1 MDNSEYAEDMKIPSV
16 LSSMFNETHF
26 ASYPFVVIP
35 QVFEDA
41 RGTILNIADGN
52 FGDVAIIHST
62 KGSVRANH
70 YHDNDWHF
78 SYVVSGSMNY
88 EWKNSVSDSTIQ
100 VVEVKGGQMVY
111 SPPGVPHKMTFLEES
126 IFVAVSGL
134 SRDRENYEA
143 DTHRLAED
151 FF

>member
-1 MDNSEYAEDMKIPSV
+1 MKIPNV
-16 LSSMFNETHF
+16 LSSMFNESHF
-26 ASYPFVVIP
+26 KNYPFVVIP

-41 RGTILNIADGN
+41 RGTILNIADGQ
-52 FGDVAIIHST
+52 FGDVAIIHSA

-78 SYVVSGSMNY
+78 SYIVSGSMNY
-88 EWKNSVSDSTIQ
+88 EWKSSVSDSLIQ
-100 VVEVKGGQMVY
+100 VVEVNAGQMVY
-111 SPPGVPHKMTFLEES
+111 SPPGVPHKMTFLAES
-126 IFVAVSGL
+126 VFVAVSGL
-134 SRDRENYEA
+134 SRDRENYEL